1 MALRGEVKLM
11 GAKAKVKEM
20 LKASSTNMKCKEQRK
35 RNMRNRMED
44 IFGIYEWLIRE
55 YELLRNDDIQRRIQN
70 CRIAEI

>member
-1 MALRGEVKLM
+1 MNEKERKRVKDEERTMALRGEVKLM

-44 IFGIYEWLIRE
+44 IFGIYE
-55 YELLRNDDIQRRIQN
+55 
-70 CRIAEI
+70 

>member
-44 IFGIYEWLIRE
+44 IFGIYE
-55 YELLRNDDIQRRIQN
+55 
-70 CRIAEI
+70 

>member
-44 IFGIYEWLIRE
+44 IFRIYEWLIRE